1 LHLYQITE
9 ATSLNYMCRKG
20 DNMKKPEKN
29 KKMMAA
35 AAKIRKEAKGNKSML
50 KAAAKIEREA

>member
-1 LHLYQITE
+1 ME